1 VVADPAGEEVPATAM
16 QRLGL
21 PTGRCATVGMAV
33 LTASGVTLR
42 SVPVRCIELVEG
54 LPALLAVPLHEAPA
68 YRRPPDSVRAWAVA
82 ARLALRVVAG
92 HRLAPTLRRSPGGP
106 LRASWCALVDD
117 DAAAAGALARL
128 AASFPPTAHAVALD
142 HNRVWDPAGLVR
154 AFVDAVADT
163 AVRHGGPPPRAG
175 RPRDR
180 LLPWTARW
188 AEALG
193 DPDDP
198 VVPIRDDPDEL
209 VAAVTGWL
217 SGGSDSAAGVTE
229 LRLEAPVQQ
238 ADPWPLHVALRMED
252 GSLLP
257 AERVWAGDTGDTDP
271 VVAQEAILRGL
282 ARCARVFEPVD
293 RGLREAEPT
302 CVPLTVEEAWTFICD
317 AEPLLRGSDVVVVLP
332 SDVAEEDLRLRLQ
345 LGGDEPGAADGDEVL
360 DAELLGDA
368 HMPGETD
375 LRDDTEL
382 PDHVDYAFQVTI
394 GDEVIDDEELAAIA
408 AAHAP
413 LVRWRERW
421 LRVDPEQVGRLR
433 NLGPS
438 GRLGLADALVLGLGG
453 SVGAGDVAGLPLDDT
468 RPGTRV
474 EVVAQGRLASLLDRI
489 RGAAEIPAAAPTPPG
504 FEGVLRPYQGR
515 GVAWLA
521 GMSQLGLGAVLAD
534 DMGLGKGIQLIAY
547 LLSRSDP
554 SPTLVVCPTS
564 VVGNWQRELRRF
576 APSVAVTRW
585 HGTDRPVTA
594 DEATGVV
601 LTTYGTL
608 RRDIDVLAT
617 VDWGVVA
624 LDEAQHVKNPQTAA
638 ARAVRRL
645 HSQQTV
651 ALTGTPLEN
660 RLAELWALLD
670 ATNPGLLGSQAA
682 FARRF
687 VTPVERQHDP
697 AAATRLR
704 RLVAPFLLRREKT
717 DPAVIT
723 DLPPKI
729 ERNVVCQLTPE
740 QASLYAETVERALA
754 SLSDATRMERRG
766 RVLALLTHLKQICN
780 HPAQFLGQKA
790 PELLGRSG
798 KFAAFRE
805 IVGQVTDAG
814 DRVLVF
820 SQYVQ
825 MGRLLVTQL
834 QADLGVDVPFLQ
846 GSTTARGRERLVEA
860 FQAGEPGYPGDPSGA
875 PPVLVVSLRAGG
887 TGLNL
892 TAATH
897 VVHYDRWWNPAVEDQ
912 ATDRV
917 HRIGQRRTVEVH
929 KLVTAGTVE
938 ERIDELL
945 TSKRALTDRVI
956 TAAESWITDLG
967 DHELRELVALSA
979 DASIGELDEDDEMPV
994 GRRPAEVFG

>member
-1 VVADPAGEEVPATAM
+1 VVADLVAEPVADAAL

-21 PTGRCATVGMAV
+21 PRGRNASVRMAV
-33 LTASGVTLR
+33 LGASGVTLR
-42 SVPVRCIELVEG
+42 SVPVRCIDLVDG
-54 LPALLAVPLHEAPA
+54 LPALLAIPLHEAPA

-82 ARLALRVVAG
+82 ARLALRIVAG
-92 HRLAPTLRRSPGGP
+92 HRLAPTLQRPPGEP
-106 LRASWCALVDD
+106 LRAGWCALVDD
-117 DAAAAGALARL
+117 DAAAAAALARL
-128 AASFPPTAHAVALD
+128 AAGLPPAAHAVALD
-142 HNRVWDPAGLVR
+142 HDRVWDAASLIR

-163 AVRHGGPPPRAG
+163 AVRQGGPPPRAG
-175 RPRDR
+175 RPRAR

-193 DPDDP
+193 DPRDP
-198 VVPIRDDPDEL
+198 IVPIRDDPDEL
-209 VAAVTGWL
+209 VAAVNGWL
-217 SGGSDSAAGVTE
+217 SGGGGGESAPGVTE
-229 LRLEAPVQQ
+229 LRLEAPEQQ
-238 ADPWPLHVALRMED
+238 NDPWPLHVALRMED

-257 AERVWAGDTGDTDP
+257 AERVWAGDTGDSDP

-317 AEPLLRGSDVVVVLP
+317 AEPLLRGSDVVVILP

-345 LGGDEPGAADGDEVL
+345 LGSDETDAVDASEAL
-360 DAELLGDA
+360 DVDLLGDV
-368 HMPGETD
+368 D
-375 LRDDTEL
+375 LPED
-382 PDHVDYAFQVTI
+382 VDYAFQVAI
-394 GDEVIDDEELAAIA
+394 GDEVIDDAEIAAIA

-413 LVRWRERW
+413 LVRWRDRW
-421 LRVDPEQVGRLR
+421 LRVDPGQVGRLR
-433 NLGPS
+433 TLGPN

-453 SVGAGDVAGLPLDDT
+453 SVGAGDVAGLLPDDA

-474 EVVAQGRLASLLDRI
+474 EVVTRGRLASLLDRI

-504 FEGVLRPYQGR
+504 FDGVLRPYQRR
-515 GVAWLA
+515 GVAWLT
-521 GMSQLGLGAVLAD
+521 GMGQIGLGGVLAD

-554 SPTLVVCPTS
+554 RPTLVVCPTS

-576 APSVAVTRW
+576 APDLAVTRW
-585 HGTDRPVTA
+585 HGVERPVAA
-594 DEATGVV
+594 DQASGVV

-608 RRDIDVLAT
+608 RRDIDVLAA

-645 HSQQTV
+645 RSKQTV

-682 FARRF
+682 FGRRF

-717 DPAVIT
+717 DPAVIS

-729 ERNVVCQLTPE
+729 ERNVVCPLTHE
-740 QASLYAETVERALA
+740 QASLYADTVERALA
-754 SLSDATRMERRG
+754 SLRDATRMERRG

-780 HPAQFLGQKA
+780 HPAQFLAEKA
-790 PELLGRSG
+790 PELVGRSG
-798 KFAAFRE
+798 KFAALRE
-805 IVGQVTDAG
+805 IVGEVTDAG

-825 MGRLLVTQL
+825 MGRLLVAQL
-834 QADLGVDVPFLQ
+834 QADLGVDVPFLH
-846 GSTTARGRERLVEA
+846 GGTTARGRERLVEA

-875 PPVLVVSLRAGG
+875 PPVLLVSLRAGG
-887 TGLNL
+887 TGVNL

-945 TSKRALTDRVI
+945 TAKRALTDRVI
-956 TAAESWITDLG
+956 GAGESWITDLG

-979 DASIGELDEDDEMPV
+979 EASIGDLDEDDEV
-994 GRRPAEVFG
+994 DGRRPAEVVG

>member
-317 AEPLLRGSDVVVVLP
+317 AEPLLRGSDVVVILP

-345 LGGDEPGAADGDEVL
+345 LGGHEPGAAGADEAAALDSPDGV
-360 DAELLGDA
+360 
-368 HMPGETD
+368 D
-375 LRDDTEL
+375 LHDVADL

-394 GDEVIDDEELAAIA
+394 GDEVIGDDELVAIA
-408 AAHAP
+408 EAQTP
-413 LVRWRERW
+413 LVRWRDRW
-421 LRVDPEQVGRLR
+421 LRVDPDQVGRLR
-433 NLGPS
+433 NLSPS

-453 SVGAGDVAGLPLDDT
+453 SVGAGDVAGLPLDDA

-474 EVVAQGRLASLLDRI
+474 EVVAEGRLANLLDRI

-504 FEGVLRPYQGR
+504 FQGVLRPYQGR

-547 LLSRSDP
+547 LLSRSDARP
-554 SPTLVVCPTS
+554 ALVVCPTS

-585 HGTDRPVTA
+585 HGADRPGTG
-594 DEATGVV
+594 DQATGVV

-608 RRDIDVLAT
+608 RRDIDVLAA
-617 VDWGVVA
+617 VDWGVIA

-645 HSQQTV
+645 RSQQTV

-687 VTPVERQHDP
+687 VTPVERQHDL

-717 DPAVIT
+717 DPAVIS

-729 ERNVVCQLTPE
+729 ERNVVCPLTHE
-740 QASLYAETVERALA
+740 QAALYADTVEQAMA
-754 SLSDATRMERRG
+754 SLDDATRMERRG

-780 HPAQFLGQKA
+780 HPAHFLGEKA
-790 PELLGRSG
+790 PELVGRSG
-798 KFAAFRE
+798 KFAALRE
-805 IVGQVTDAG
+805 IVGEVTDAG

-834 QADLGVDVPFLQ
+834 QADLAVAVPFLH
-846 GSTTARGRERLVEA
+846 GGTPARGRERLVEA

-945 TSKRALTDRVI
+945 SAKRALTERVI

-979 DASIGELDEDDEMPV
+979 DASIGDLDEDDEMPV
-994 GRRPAEVFG
+994 GRRPAGVVG